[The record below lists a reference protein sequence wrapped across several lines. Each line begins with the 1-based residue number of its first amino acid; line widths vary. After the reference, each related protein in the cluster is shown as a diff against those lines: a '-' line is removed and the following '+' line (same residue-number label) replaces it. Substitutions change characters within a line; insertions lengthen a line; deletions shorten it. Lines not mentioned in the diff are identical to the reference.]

1 MSIFLKSWRLR
12 ANNTRVNRR
21 PIDGLELELDVSPPW
36 WPYIHHRSKGAFGLT
51 LQLLVRSLEKFNV
64 EVLAIR
70 AEADRLAI
78 VVVPERLGESFAQY
92 EQMQS
97 YLRDM
102 LVTGMTIEDSDYASD
117 ARPIDATPVTREDL
131 ERHLAELGFKQ
142 AEPTLD
148 ALESVQHVWTF
159 GQNVAIQF
167 DDEPSAL
174 TATWTDR
181 SGDAVL
187 SFGQILKML
196 NNATRDKV
204 FIPVNMEEEEGIL
217 SGDGDPRGGVFSA
230 QGG

>member
-12 ANNTRVNRR
+12 ANNTRINPRSV
-21 PIDGLELELDVSPPW
+21 DGIELELDVSPPW

-51 LQLLVRSLEKFNV
+51 LQVLLRSLEKFNV

-78 VVVPERLGESFAQY
+78 VVVPERLAESFAKY
-92 EQMQS
+92 EQIRG

-102 LVTGMTIEDSDYASD
+102 LVTGVTIEDSDYASD
-117 ARPIDATPVTREDL
+117 DARPVGAPVTREDL
-131 ERHLAELGFKQ
+131 EHQLAELGFKQ
-142 AEPTLD
+142 ADPKLD
-148 ALESVQHVWTF
+148 SLERVQHVWTF

-167 DDEPSAL
+167 NDEPSSL

-187 SFGQILKML
+187 SYGQILNL
-196 NNATRDKV
+196 LSNATRNKV
-204 FIPVNMEEEEGIL
+204 FTPVNPEEGEGVL
-217 SGDGDPRGGVFSA
+217 SGDGDPRGGVFGA